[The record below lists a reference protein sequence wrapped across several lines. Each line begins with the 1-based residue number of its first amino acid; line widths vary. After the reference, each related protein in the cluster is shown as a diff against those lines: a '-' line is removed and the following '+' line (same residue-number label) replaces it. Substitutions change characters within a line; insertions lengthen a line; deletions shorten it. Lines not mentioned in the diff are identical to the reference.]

1 MMGKYVVRKTVAG
14 GEEINAISPVAG
26 PYWITIAR
34 PGLKKEVPFAV
45 EREIQTLVKCLDL
58 MALGQVA
65 ELADVLMA
73 RYQAV
78 ETSMGFGWRVAQ
90 HLEELPRAQ
99 ISSVPEDMQEKIVRH
114 EARDLRTR
122 ELQQKTSRAVA

>member
-1 MMGKYVVRKTVAG
+1 MGRYVVRKTVSG
-14 GEEINAISPVAG
+14 TEELHAISPVAT

-34 PGLKKEVPFAV
+34 PSLKKEVPFAV

-58 MALGQVA
+58 MAVGRIT

-78 ETSMGFGWRVAQ
+78 ETSMGVGWRVAQ
-90 HLEELPRAQ
+90 HLEQLPRSQ
-99 ISSVPEDMQEKIVRH
+99 VSSVPERLQDSIVRD

-122 ELQQKTSRAVA
+122 DLQQKTTRAVG